1 MDNSGSKMMA
11 IVLVILLM
19 GGSIALFFMMTVLQE
34 MNPDIHDQSHEYTV
48 IGTLEDEDCTGT
60 GTSKYTPETSTA
72 YVYEVDLTFS
82 SKNHSDSIKFPLIFN
97 LDEKMEP
104 SLFTYINDEVID
116 GKTVSVYTHS
126 ENGTNY
132 RYYIGEHCTMIRV
145 TVVSETYNITANI
158 VESA

>member
-34 MNPDIHDQSHEYTV
+34 MNPDIHDQTHEYTV
-48 IGTLEDEDCTGT
+48 IGILEDEDCTGT

-82 SKNHSDSIKFPLIFN
+82 SKNYSESIKFPLIFN
-97 LDEKMEP
+97 LDDKMEP
-104 SLFTYINDEVID
+104 SMFNYIGEETIGDKI
-116 GKTVSVYTHS
+116 VSVYTHN
-126 ENGTNY
+126 ENSKHYT
-132 RYYIGEHCTMIRV
+132 YYIGEHCTMMRV
-145 TVVSETYNITANI
+145 TVVSETYNITADI